1 MKRNLTFSVVVSLVL
16 LFVGTIQAG
25 IPVGVAWD
33 IKSEMAEELVQSMQK
48 TLKAIAPTIEL
59 EIQKE
64 TGKGEAFAAVVKRF
78 ESEKKAMVI
87 LRSDCAK
94 YLGQNLPA
102 IPALVGACNNPKELG
117 IVQNLAQPEGNITGV
132 TYSLG
137 AEVQFETFVVVHPK
151 MKKIMLLLMKGHAG
165 TPIDQEQTKAACKK
179 FNLEYSEAICE
190 TKEQLLEAV
199 RSNKDKVSAFIIGSQ
214 SLIMDNAKDIIKE
227 SGNTFTFSYSS
238 KPVNDGALCGFAA
251 DNVKLGILLAESLAD
266 IVLNGKSV
274 SQVPV
279 KFDTKPQLYINAV
292 TAEKYGI
299 EIPFEI
305 LKAAKIIGLK

>member
-1 MKRNLTFSVVVSLVL
+1 MRFSFFVSLAASILVL
-16 LFVGTIQAG
+16 MAGSVQGG

-33 IKSEMAEELVQSMQK
+33 IKSEMSEQLLQSMQE
-48 TLKAIAPTIEL
+48 TLKTIAPSIEL

-64 TGKGEAFAAVVKRF
+64 TGKGDAFAAVVKRF
-78 ESEKKAMVI
+78 EKEKKAMVI

-94 YLGQNLPA
+94 YLGQNPPA

-117 IVQNLAQPEGNITGV
+117 IVQNLAQPEGKITGV

-137 AEVQFETFVVVHPK
+137 AESQFETFVVVHPK

-179 FNLEYSEAICE
+179 FKLEYSEAICE
-190 TKEQLLEAV
+190 NKEQLLEAV
-199 RSNKDKVSAFIIGSQ
+199 RANKDKVSAFIIGSQ
-214 SLIMDNAKDIIKE
+214 SLIMDNAASIVKE
-227 SGNTFTFSYSS
+227 SGTTFTFSYSS

-251 DNVKLGILLAESLAD
+251 DNVKLGVLLAESLAD
-266 IVLNGKSV
+266 IVVNGKAI

-279 KFDTKPQLYINAV
+279 KFDTKPQLFINAA
-292 TAEKYGI
+292 TAEKFGI
-299 EIPFEI
+299 EIPYEI
-305 LKAAKIIGLK
+305 LKAAKIIGAK